1 MVIYQLNNIIMN
13 IMENKYY
20 MAGLT
25 RVEERLLNQ
34 IFETENELY
43 NVATKLGQL
52 NEAQQSDTN
61 LVDKYQ
67 LLENQMQRF
76 TNNYLSYNTLKK

>member
-1 MVIYQLNNIIMN
+1 
-13 IMENKYY
+13 MENKYY

-43 NVATKLGQL
+43 NVATKLAQL

-61 LVDKYQ
+61 LVEKYQ

-76 TNNYLSYNTLKK
+76 TNNYLSYNTVKK

>member
-1 MVIYQLNNIIMN
+1 
-13 IMENKYY
+13 MENKYY

-25 RVEERLLNQ
+25 RVEEMLLNK

-43 NVATKLGQL
+43 NVATKLAQL

-76 TNNYLSYNTLKK
+76 TNNYLTYNLDKK

>member
-1 MVIYQLNNIIMN
+1 
-13 IMENKYY
+13 MENKYY
-20 MAGLT
+20 MVGLT

-43 NVATKLGQL
+43 NVATKLAQL

-76 TNNYLSYNTLKK
+76 TNNYLTYNLDKK

>member
-1 MVIYQLNNIIMN
+1 
-13 IMENKYY
+13 MENKYY

-43 NVATKLGQL
+43 NVATKLAQL

-76 TNNYLSYNTLKK
+76 TNNYLTYNTLKK

>member
-1 MVIYQLNNIIMN
+1 
-13 IMENKYY
+13 MENKYY

-43 NVATKLGQL
+43 NVATKLAEL

-76 TNNYLSYNTLKK
+76 TNNYLTYNLYKK

>member
-1 MVIYQLNNIIMN
+1 
-13 IMENKYY
+13 MENKYY

-25 RVEERLLNQ
+25 RVEEMLLNQ

-43 NVATKLGQL
+43 NVATKLAQL

-76 TNNYLSYNTLKK
+76 TNNYLTYNLDKK

>member
-1 MVIYQLNNIIMN
+1 
-13 IMENKYY
+13 MENKYY

-52 NEAQQSDTN
+52 REAQQSDTN

>member
-1 MVIYQLNNIIMN
+1 
-13 IMENKYY
+13 MENKYY

>member
-1 MVIYQLNNIIMN
+1 
-13 IMENKYY
+13 MENKYY
-20 MAGLT
+20 IAGLT

-43 NVATKLGQL
+43 NVATKLAQL

-76 TNNYLSYNTLKK
+76 TNNYLTYNLDKK

>member
-1 MVIYQLNNIIMN
+1 
-13 IMENKYY
+13 MENKYY

-43 NVATKLGQL
+43 NVATKLAQL

-76 TNNYLSYNTLKK
+76 TNNYLTYNLDKK

>member
-1 MVIYQLNNIIMN
+1 
-13 IMENKYY
+13 MENKYY

-25 RVEERLLNQ
+25 RVEEMLLNK

-43 NVATKLGQL
+43 NVATKLAEL

-67 LLENQMQRF
+67 MLENEMQRF
-76 TNNYLSYNTLKK
+76 TNNYLTYNLIKN

>member
-1 MVIYQLNNIIMN
+1 
-13 IMENKYY
+13 MENKYY

-52 NEAQQSDTN
+52 HEAQQSDIN

-76 TNNYLSYNTLKK
+76 TNNYLSYNTVKK

>member
-1 MVIYQLNNIIMN
+1 
-13 IMENKYY
+13 MENKYY

-43 NVATKLGQL
+43 NVATKLAQL

-67 LLENQMQRF
+67 MLENQMQRF
-76 TNNYLSYNTLKK
+76 TNNYLSYNTVKK

>member
-1 MVIYQLNNIIMN
+1 
-13 IMENKYY
+13 MENKYY

-43 NVATKLGQL
+43 NVATKLAQL
-52 NEAQQSDTN
+52 HESQQSDTN

>member
-1 MVIYQLNNIIMN
+1 
-13 IMENKYY
+13 MENKYY

-52 NEAQQSDTN
+52 HESQQSDTN

>member
-1 MVIYQLNNIIMN
+1 
-13 IMENKYY
+13 MENKYY

-52 NEAQQSDTN
+52 HEAQQSDTN

-76 TNNYLSYNTLKK
+76 TNNYLTYNLDKK

>member
-1 MVIYQLNNIIMN
+1 
-13 IMENKYY
+13 MENKYY

-34 IFETENELY
+34 IFETGNELY
-43 NVATKLGQL
+43 NVATKLAQL

-76 TNNYLSYNTLKK
+76 TNNYLTYNLDKK

>member
-1 MVIYQLNNIIMN
+1 
-13 IMENKYY
+13 MENKYY
-20 MAGLT
+20 TAGLT

-43 NVATKLGQL
+43 NVATKLAQL
-52 NEAQQSDTN
+52 NEAQESDTN

>member
-1 MVIYQLNNIIMN
+1 
-13 IMENKYY
+13 MENKYY
-20 MAGLT
+20 IAGLT

>member
-1 MVIYQLNNIIMN
+1 
-13 IMENKYY
+13 MENKYY
-20 MAGLT
+20 MSGLT
-25 RVEERLLNQ
+25 KVEERLLNQ

-43 NVATKLGQL
+43 NVATKLAQL

>member
-1 MVIYQLNNIIMN
+1 
-13 IMENKYY
+13 MENKYY

-43 NVATKLGQL
+43 NVATKLAQL

-76 TNNYLSYNTLKK
+76 TNNYLSYNTVKK